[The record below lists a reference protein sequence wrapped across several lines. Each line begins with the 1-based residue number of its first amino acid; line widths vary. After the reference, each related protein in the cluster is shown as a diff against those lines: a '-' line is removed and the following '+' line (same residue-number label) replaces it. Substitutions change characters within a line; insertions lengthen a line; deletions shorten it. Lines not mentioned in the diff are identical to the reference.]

1 MSGCDIL
8 KKLEELEKVKD
19 DIVKAERDESTVTT
33 WSETE
38 VGRVQSSLQMW
49 WRRIHNGR
57 FKAMSCLLLSYE
69 IRIFQEI
76 TFAKRWFE
84 TSNDYREPAI
94 YVESKPK
101 AVENDSDS
109 D

>member
-19 DIVKAERDESTVTT
+19 DVVKAERDESTVTT

-49 WRRIHNGR
+49 WRRMHNGR
-57 FKAMSCLLLSYE
+57 FKVMSCLLLNYE

-84 TSNDYREPAI
+84 TSND
-94 YVESKPK
+94 
-101 AVENDSDS
+101 
-109 D
+109 